1 MTTVL
6 SKKGQIV
13 LPAEVRKQLGLAAGD
28 DFEILVEDD
37 QTIVLRR
44 ITRAPN
50 KGLVDLLLECPH
62 PFDVPERERDESD
75 AVAPI
80 GE

>member
-13 LPAEVRKQLGLAAGD
+13 LPAEVRKALRLSPGE
-28 DFEILVEDD
+28 DFEVLIEDE

-44 ITRAPN
+44 VSQPAN
-50 KGLVDLLLECPH
+50 KGLVTLLRGCPH
-62 PFDVPERERDESD
+62 PFDVPARDRDDS
-75 AVAPI
+75 ARLAL
-80 GE
+80 